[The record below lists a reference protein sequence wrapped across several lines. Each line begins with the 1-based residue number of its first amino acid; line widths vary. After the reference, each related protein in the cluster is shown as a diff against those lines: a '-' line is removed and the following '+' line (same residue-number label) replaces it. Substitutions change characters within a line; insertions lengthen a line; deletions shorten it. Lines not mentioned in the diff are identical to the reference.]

1 MIIYFDLEIFL
12 DFEKDDTVYP
22 WYLEKFSGHKIKS
35 IYMVEYDEHNK
46 SCAFVYK
53 NFEPF
58 VDSKSI
64 DEFIVALFDKS
75 ADTTNHTQLNISNN
89 TWISYE
95 SHFYL
100 GVIKALCFRYNKL
113 IHLNLLE
120 KIKFNDLILSND
132 LEEKRSSIVLEKKKY
147 TIEYQQIIEQII
159 NYHILEKSKCDSAV
173 KSNKNVFKDKI
184 KKMLINIGID

>member
-46 SCAFVYK
+46 SYTFAHK

-64 DEFIVALFDKS
+64 DEFVSMLFNKS
-75 ADTTNHTQLNISNN
+75 DGMTNHVQLNISNN

-100 GVIKALCFRYNKL
+100 GVIKALCFRYKKS

-120 KIKFNDLILSND
+120 KIKFNDLILSDD
-132 LEEKRSSIVLEKKKY
+132 LEEKRSSIVLKKKKY
-147 TIEYQQIIEQII
+147 TTEYQQIIEQII
-159 NYHILEKSKCDSAV
+159 NYHILEKSKCDFDV
-173 KSNKNVFKDKI
+173 KSNKNIFKDKI
-184 KKMLINIGID
+184 KKMLIGIGFY